1 MPELPEVE
9 ACRRLLAVWGR
20 ERRLAGVQLGDG
32 AAVRATPTTHPVAS
46 DEAARRLS
54 GWVGQCFGTPL
65 RRGKRIAWPLGDGGL
80 LLHLGM
86 TGHWVR
92 RTSADAPRFGRV
104 GLTLDDGSTLWLVD
118 PRRFGCVVP
127 LPAGALADALREG
140 LGPDP
145 LVDGLDGPA
154 LLTALAGSRAP
165 LKVALMDQARVAGL
179 GNIQAVEALHEAR
192 LHPDRPA
199 GSLSSVEADTLAAAI
214 SVVLARTLSNL
225 GAGEVTYLSDGA
237 ENPFAVYGR
246 GGEPC
251 RTCGTAIAQHRHAG
265 RVTTWCP
272 SCQLRRPEG

>member
-9 ACRRLLAVWGR
+9 ACRRLLAAWGK

-46 DEAARRLS
+46 EEAAQRLQ
-54 GWVGQCFGTPL
+54 GWVGGRLGTPL

-92 RTSADAPRFGRV
+92 RASLDPPRFGRV

-118 PRRFGCVVP
+118 ARRFGCLVP
-127 LPAGALADALREG
+127 LGAEELDAALRTG

-145 LVDGLDGPA
+145 LVDGVDGPA
-154 LLTALAGSRAP
+154 LTTAMAGSRAP

-192 LHPDRPA
+192 LHPARPA
-199 GSLSSVEADTLAAAI
+199 GSLSSVEADHLAHAI
-214 SVVLARTLSNL
+214 GAVLARTLSTL
-225 GAGEVTYLSDGA
+225 GAGEVAYLSDGA